1 MRIIQD
7 CCDCGPILLIIEREP
22 KGAQLIGDHSYRPN
36 ILLRDFWLCK
46 SGIQNFRGQILDGA
60 FDLTHGRGQA
70 SIIWVSIL
78 GEPEITKM
86 EVRSP
91 ILLSFNQEIFRF

>member
-1 MRIIQD
+1 MGDRVMRLTDD
-7 CCDCGPILLIIEREP
+7 CRYSSPCLLIIERESE
-22 KGAQLIGDHSYRPN
+22 GAQLIGDHSDRPN

-46 SGIQNFRGQILDGA
+46 SGIQNFRCQILDGA

-91 ILLSFNQEIFRF
+91 ILLSFN